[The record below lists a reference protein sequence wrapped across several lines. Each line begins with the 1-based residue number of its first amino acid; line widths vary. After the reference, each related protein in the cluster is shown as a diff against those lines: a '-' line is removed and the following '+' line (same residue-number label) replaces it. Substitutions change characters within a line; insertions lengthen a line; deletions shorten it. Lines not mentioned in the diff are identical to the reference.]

1 MADVSHS
8 NAFGVDSYKDQ
19 MDKGKIETPS
29 SIFPEDTALYSE
41 QMLLWARY
49 IYGLYSSGQTVI
61 GPNGF
66 YGNNTRPLNLLR
78 AYARGLQPIEKYR
91 ETLDFQYTNGGAKWG
106 TGSGADNAKSLLNIS
121 WDNVRIYS
129 AFRERIIDRIMGVKY
144 TPSVTAIDSLAID
157 KKKQNYLRDKLA
169 ADPKAMQFFAQAG
182 MAPTN
187 ISQNAEM
194 FSPEDI
200 DTIEKLGGYS
210 LQAEIE
216 LTEAVRNA
224 FDLSRF
230 DPVIKRQIVEDL
242 VDGGIGASHVYHDP
256 GTGRQIIEYVD
267 IDRLLFRS
275 SAYADCRDSD
285 FVAFVKDMTIA
296 GIRAESGFDEKTL
309 LEIANTYAGQGGNTA
324 TKYTNTFQGPAQ
336 REVFQQRFRNGGPYD
351 NSRIQ
356 VMTFYVV
363 GLDVERYVVGIGARG
378 GRIFDKVKRDSTL
391 NRGNRDAGK
400 EMVDYPV
407 QYVYTAKWIVG
418 TNYVYAV
425 GRDTVTVRDG
435 SPGAMRALLPVSI
448 YAMNQPSITDS
459 AVAIIDDLQL
469 AILRRRSIMSKMPP
483 PPNIAI
489 NISKME
495 DAIQLG
501 EMNVT
506 LPDLLDIY
514 AIRGYLIY
522 ADRGEY
528 DNGAMSQ
535 GSPITNLPDTTMQ
548 FMQTIQAEIEMSLN
562 SLRMVTGT
570 NEMSDGSAQAA
581 NVLNGVAQ
589 NFEASSNRALSM
601 LYTASMSLSQSLCLQ
616 IARRYQLVCATGEL
630 KFTKLVPGSNLVKQ
644 IRLLPEYSVHDYD
657 VTIKPM
663 ANDAFKQQVMNSL
676 LQNRQNQL
684 ITEADY
690 LVVAQMIDQ
699 DQMELA
705 MFYLA
710 RAVKNM
716 QTMQAQQQQQ
726 AMMAQSQAQAQ
737 AGVAMEEAKGQ
748 SEMMQSEAK
757 GKLIILQGK
766 VDDDNAQKQF
776 EREKQL
782 IILTKGLEAK
792 NKEEESKSH
801 EMAENELMGA

>member
-1 MADVSHS
+1 
-8 NAFGVDSYKDQ
+8 
-19 MDKGKIETPS
+19 
-29 SIFPEDTALYSE
+29 
-41 QMLLWARY
+41 
-49 IYGLYSSGQTVI
+49 
-61 GPNGF
+61 
-66 YGNNTRPLNLLR
+66 
-78 AYARGLQPIEKYR
+78 
-91 ETLDFQYTNGGAKWG
+91 
-106 TGSGADNAKSLLNIS
+106 
-121 WDNVRIYS
+121 VRIFS
-129 AFRERIIDRIMGVKY
+129 AFRERIIDRIMSLKFQ
-144 TPSVTAIDSLAID
+144 PSVTAVDSLAVD
-157 KKKQNYLRDKLA
+157 KKKLNYLRDRLA
-169 ADPKAMQFFAQAG
+169 ADPKAAQFFAQAG

-200 DTIEKLGGYS
+200 DVIEKLGGYS

-216 LTEAVRNA
+216 LTEAVKNA

-230 DPVIKRQIVEDL
+230 DPVIKRQVIEDL
-242 VDGGIGASHVYHDP
+242 VDGGIGAAHIYHDP

-267 IDRLLFRS
+267 VDRLLFRTS
-275 SAYADCRDSD
+275 VYSDCRDSD

-296 GIRAESGFDEKTL
+296 GIRAESGFSEETL
-309 LEIANTYAGQGGNTA
+309 LEIANTYTGFGSNTSR
-324 TKYTNTFQGPAQ
+324 KYTTAYQNASQ
-336 REVFQQRFRNGGPYD
+336 REIFQQRYRTGGEYD

-363 GLDVERYVVGIGARG
+363 GLDVERYVIGIGNRG

-391 NRGNRDAGK
+391 NQANLQAGK
-400 EMVDYPV
+400 VVRDYPV

-418 TNYVYAV
+418 TNYVYMV
-425 GRDTVTVRDG
+425 GRDTITVRDG
-435 SPGAMRALLPVSI
+435 SPGAMKALLPVAI
-448 YAMNQPSITDS
+448 YALNSPSITDS

-469 AILRRRSIMSKMPP
+469 AVLRRRSIMSKMPP

-528 DNGAMSQ
+528 DQGAMSNS
-535 GSPITNLPDTTMQ
+535 SPITPLPDTTMQ
-548 FMQTIQAEIEMSLN
+548 FMQTIQAEIEMCLN

-589 NFEASSNRALSM
+589 NFEASSNRALSG
-601 LYTASMSLSQSLCLQ
+601 LYTASNSLHQTICLQ
-616 IARRYQLVCATGEL
+616 IARRYQMVCAIGEM
-630 KFTKLVPGSNLVKQ
+630 KFNSLVPGSNLVKQ

-657 VTIKPM
+657 VTIKAV
-663 ANDAFKQQVMNSL
+663 ANDNIKQQVMNSL

-690 LVVAQMIDQ
+690 LVVVNMIDQ
-699 DQMELA
+699 DQMEMA
-705 MFYLA
+705 QFYLA
-710 RAVKNM
+710 KAVKNM
-716 QTMQAQQQQQ
+716 QTMQSQQQQQ
-726 AMMAQSQAQAQ
+726 AMQAQSQAQAQ
-737 AGVAMEEAKGQ
+737 AGVAMEQAKGQ

-757 GKLIILQGK
+757 GKLIILQGQ
-766 VDDDNAQKQF
+766 VDDQNAQKKF
-776 EREKQL
+776 ERDVQL
-782 IILTKGLEAK
+782 LKMKMAFDAAMAK
-792 NKEEESKSH
+792 EDESK
-801 EMAENELMGA
+801 EVETAENESMGA